1 MQSIKE
7 FHKIRNEI
15 PIGNEI
21 PFFMFQINQIW
32 TVALL
37 CNAMSLLIVNDT
49 TNETETFLKNV
60 K

>member
-15 PIGNEI
+15 PIGSEI
-21 PFFMFQINQIW
+21 LFFMFQINQIW